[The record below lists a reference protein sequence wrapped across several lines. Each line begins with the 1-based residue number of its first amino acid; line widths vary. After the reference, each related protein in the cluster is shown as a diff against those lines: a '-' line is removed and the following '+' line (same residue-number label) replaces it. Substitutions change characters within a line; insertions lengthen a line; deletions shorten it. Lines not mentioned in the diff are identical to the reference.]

1 MRRHARS
8 SLAVAATAA
17 VAVVTLLP
25 ASAGAE
31 NPTLTGTV
39 GPGFSLSLVDGSG
52 ARVQHIDPGTY
63 TLVIHDLA
71 AEHNFHLRGPGV
83 DQFTEVETKGDVTW
97 SVTFTDDAYA
107 YQCDPHA
114 GVMSGSCTVGMVATT
129 TAAAKKALR
138 KTR

>member
-1 MRRHARS
+1 MS
-8 SLAVAATAA
+8 SKVVLVLAA
-17 VAVVTLLP
+17 VVFTGCA
-25 ASAGAE
+25 ASADEATKASDSELRLVSAE
-31 NPTLTGTV
+31 
-39 GPGFSLSLVDGSG
+39 
-52 ARVQHIDPGTY
+52 RV
-63 TLVIHDLA
+63 LA
-71 AEHNFHLRGPGV
+71 
-83 DQFTEVETKGDVTW
+83 EVERMGTFRDSDSRN